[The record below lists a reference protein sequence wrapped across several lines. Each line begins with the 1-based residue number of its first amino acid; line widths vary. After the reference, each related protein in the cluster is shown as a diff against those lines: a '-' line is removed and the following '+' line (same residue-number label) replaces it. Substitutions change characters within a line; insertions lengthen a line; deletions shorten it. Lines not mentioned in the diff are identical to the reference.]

1 MSEFH
6 DHEDRQGVFVR
17 LWTIDLLDGDFHAAL
32 LFNQL
37 LWWHRPN
44 LDGTPKLRYE
54 RDGHVWLLRADDGWQ
69 DECRLTTKQVRRVRA
84 VLVTKGLIEHRR
96 FKLNGAPTSAW
107 RPIFDAI
114 RRPPTIHLDSDS
126 PKTRTSLQGAVPTDP
141 GGAVPIPSLIRDLPI
156 EETNV
161 GLVFDAWKASTKK
174 TAATKL
180 DKDRTRRITAALKDY
195 PLEDLLDAV
204 RGWEHSAHHR
214 GDNATGTVYNDL
226 GLLLR
231 DAAHI
236 EKFRDLA
243 RGPREST
250 RRGRV
255 QPRTADRAMQEDPHY
270 WDEPSSPR
278 APDPTD
284 PADPSYWEES

>member
-1 MSEFH
+1 MSQEGFH

-44 LDGTPKLRYE
+44 LDGTPKLRYM
-54 RDGHVWLLRADDGWQ
+54 RDGHMWLLRADDGWQ

-84 VLVTKGLIEHRR
+84 VLVAKGLTEHRR

-126 PKTRTSLQGAVPTDP
+126 PKTRTSPGGAVPSDP
-141 GGAVPIPSLIRDLPI
+141 DGAVPIPSLIRDLPI
-156 EETNV
+156 EETHV
-161 GLVFDAWKASTKK
+161 GLVFEAWKASTKK

-180 DKDRTRRITAALKDY
+180 DRDRTRLITAALKDY
-195 PLEDLLDAV
+195 PLEDVLDAV

-214 GDNATGTVYNDL
+214 GENDTNTVYNDL

-231 DAAHI
+231 NAANI
-236 EKFRDLA
+236 ERFRDLA
-243 RGPREST
+243 RGPRQPS
-250 RRGRV
+250 RRGRSNLV
-255 QPRTADRAMQEDPHY
+255 PSDQVLADN
-270 WDEPSSPR
+270 
-278 APDPTD
+278 PD
-284 PADPSYWEES
+284 YWEEP